1 MFLCESVLLND
12 KFVFLLA
19 INLILFFTKNHFV
32 ADANRN
38 FTMNIST
45 FFSRAN
51 LKINIHNLS
60 YLPRWIIVLID
71 FSVLL
76 MSFFLTYMILKG
88 TGLDYIITKHK
99 LTFISLFFGIN
110 IFFFWLFR
118 TYSGIIRHSS
128 YIDAIKILFS
138 QTSVLVF
145 FLFFNFLFE
154 LLFKEKAFL
163 NTALFINMVLSFC
176 GLFLY
181 RVVVKQTFELYFIE
195 KTDHKLIKAIIYGTD
210 ANAISVANA
219 LKFETPSRFKIV
231 AFVDKNNQNASKR
244 MLDLPILVQR
254 KKLPALM
261 RSVGAEGLVIAD
273 KSLSK
278 EEQLVI
284 IDQCLEFNY
293 KVYTIPSISDWENQK
308 EISQKV
314 KNIQIEDLLE
324 RDPIVLDSISIS
336 RQLEGK
342 TILITGAA
350 GSIGS
355 EIVRQLL
362 SFNPRKLIILDQ
374 AETPLH
380 HIRLEVEDIKSDT
393 IIRTVIADIR
403 NKAALERI
411 FKLYK
416 PEMVYHAAAYKH
428 VPLMEEN
435 PSQAILTNVEGT
447 KNLADLSCKY
457 SVNKFVM
464 ISTDKAVNPSNV
476 MGASKRIAE
485 KYVQSL
491 SLKCKENIDF
501 YATKFITTRFG
512 NVLGSNGSVVPL
524 FTKQIAEGGPVT
536 ITHPDIIRYFMT
548 IPEACQLV
556 LEAGSMGN
564 GGEIYI
570 FDMGKPVKIIDLAR
584 KMIKLAGFNP
594 ERDIKIKIVGLR
606 PGEKLYE
613 ELLNDTSKT
622 LPTYHEKIMIA
633 EEIQAEFED
642 LHLHIDELIGI
653 ASFFDNDDIVV
664 KMKKIVPEFISMNST
679 YTQLDK

>member
-1 MFLCESVLLND
+1 MKDN
-12 KFVFLLA
+12 
-19 INLILFFTKNHFV
+19 
-32 ADANRN
+32 N
-38 FTMNIST
+38 FSSY
-45 FFSRAN
+45 FSSAN
-51 LKINIHNLS
+51 LRFNIHNLS
-60 YLPRWIIVLID
+60 YLPRWIIVMID
-71 FSVLL
+71 FTVIALAFS
-76 MSFFLTYMILKG
+76 LTYIIYNRA
-88 TGLDYIITKHK
+88 GLEYITTTHK
-99 LTFISLFFGIN
+99 AIYVSSLFGIN

-128 YIDAIKILFS
+128 YIDAVKLLFS
-138 QTSVLVF
+138 QTAVLVF
-145 FLFFNFLFE
+145 LLFFNFLFE
-154 LLFKEKAFL
+154 MLYQEKAFL
-163 NTALFINMVLSFC
+163 NSGLFINIVLSFC
-176 GLFLY
+176 GLFVY
-181 RVVVKQTFELYFIE
+181 RIIVKQTFELYFTE
-195 KTDHKLIKAIIYGTD
+195 RNDSKLIKAIIYGTD

-219 LKFETPSRFKIV
+219 LNFETPSRFKIIG
-231 AFVDKNNQNASKR
+231 FVDKNNQNASKR
-244 MLDLPILVQR
+244 MLDLPIYVLR
-254 KKLPALM
+254 KKLPTLL
-261 RSVGAEGLVIAD
+261 RSIDAEAVVIAD
-273 KSLSK
+273 RSLSK

-284 IDQCLEFNY
+284 VDQCLEFNY
-293 KVYTIPSISDWENQK
+293 KVFTLPSVSDWENQK

-324 RDPIVLDSISIS
+324 REPIVLDSISIS
-336 RQLEGK
+336 KQLMDN

-355 EIVRQLL
+355 EIVRQVL
-362 SFNPRKLIILDQ
+362 SFNPKKVIILDQ

-380 HIRLEVEDIKSDT
+380 HISLEVDSIQTDA
-393 IIRTVIADIR
+393 IIRTLIVDIR
-403 NKAALERI
+403 NRAALEKV
-411 FKLYK
+411 FKLYR
-416 PEMVYHAAAYKH
+416 PQMVYHAAAYKH

-447 KNLADLSCKY
+447 KNLADLACEY
-457 SVNKFVM
+457 GVNKFVM

-491 SLKCKENIDF
+491 HLKCQERNDGL

-524 FTKQIAEGGPVT
+524 FSKQIAEGGPIT

-584 KMIKLAGFNP
+584 KMIRLAGYVP
-594 ERDIKIKIVGLR
+594 DRDIKIKIVGLR

-633 EEIQAEFED
+633 QEIQEEFED
-642 LHLHIDELIGI
+642 LHIEIEDLIGI
-653 ASFFDNDDIVV
+653 ASFFDNDDIVA

-679 YTQLDK
+679 FTILDK

>member
-1 MFLCESVLLND
+1 MIDISVL
-12 KFVFLLA
+12 
-19 INLILFFTKNHFV
+19 IV
-32 ADANRN
+32 A
-38 FTMNIST
+38 
-45 FFSRAN
+45 FS
-51 LKINIHNLS
+51 
-60 YLPRWIIVLID
+60 
-71 FSVLL
+71 
-76 MSFFLTYMILKG
+76 LTYLIFNG
-88 TGLDYIITKHK
+88 TGLDYIITSHV
-99 LTFISLFFGIN
+99 LTFIGIFFGIN

-128 YIDAIKILFS
+128 YIDAVKILFS

-154 LLFKEKAFL
+154 LLFKQKAFL
-163 NTALFINMVLSFC
+163 NTALFINIVLSFC

-181 RVVVKQTFELYFIE
+181 RVVVKQTFELYFME

-293 KVYTIPSISDWENQK
+293 KVYTIPSVSDWENQK

-314 KNIQIEDLLE
+314 KNIEIEDLLE
-324 RDPIVLDSISIS
+324 RDPIVLDSVSIS
-336 RQLEGK
+336 KQLEHK

-355 EIVRQLL
+355 EIVRQVL
-362 SFNPRKLIILDQ
+362 SFNPKKLIILDQ

-380 HIRLEVEDIKSDT
+380 HIRLEVESINSDS

-403 NKAALERI
+403 NKAALEKI
-411 FKLYK
+411 FKLYR
-416 PEMVYHAAAYKH
+416 PQMVYHAAAYKH

-435 PSQAILTNVEGT
+435 PSQAILTNVDGT
-447 KNLADLSCKY
+447 KNLADLSCQYGVK
-457 SVNKFVM
+457 KFVM

-491 SLKCKENIDF
+491 HLKSVANKGL
-501 YATKFITTRFG
+501 YVTKFITTRFG

-524 FTKQIAEGGPVT
+524 FSKQIAEGGPVT

-570 FDMGKPVKIIDLAR
+570 FDMGKPVKIIDLAQ
-584 KMIKLAGFNP
+584 KMIKLAGFVP
-594 ERDIKIKIVGLR
+594 DRDIKIKVVGLR

-633 EEIQAEFED
+633 EEIQAEYED
-642 LHLHIDELIGI
+642 LHLDIQELIGI

-664 KMKKIVPEFISMNST
+664 KMKKIVPEFISMNSS
-679 YTQLDK
+679 YTELDK

>member
-1 MFLCESVLLND
+1 MGRD
-12 KFVFLLA
+12 
-19 INLILFFTKNHFV
+19 ITK
-32 ADANRN
+32 
-38 FTMNIST
+38 SY
-45 FFSRAN
+45 FSRDN
-51 LKINIHNLS
+51 IRFNIHNLS
-60 YLPRWIIVLID
+60 YLPRWVIVLID
-71 FSVLL
+71 FTVLL
-76 MSFFLTYMILKG
+76 FAFGCTYFIFEG
-88 TGLDYIITKHK
+88 TGLNYVVTPHYFVF
-99 LTFISLFFGIN
+99 LSLFFGTN

-118 TYSGIIRHSS
+118 TYAGIIRHSS
-128 YIDAIKILFS
+128 YIDAVKLLFS
-138 QTSVLVF
+138 QTAVLVF
-145 FLFFNFLFE
+145 FFFFNFLFE
-154 LLFKEKAFL
+154 LYYGQKLFL
-163 NTALFINMVLSFC
+163 NTAFFINIVLSFC

-181 RVVVKQTFELYFIE
+181 RVVVKQTFELYFVE
-195 KTDHKLIKAIIYGTD
+195 KNNTKLIKTVIFGTD
-210 ANAISVANA
+210 ANAISIANA
-219 LKFETPSRFKIV
+219 LKFESPSRFKIIG
-231 AFVDKNNQNASKR
+231 FVDKNNQNASKR
-244 MLDLPILVQR
+244 MLDLPILVLR
-254 KKLPALM
+254 KRLPALM
-261 RSVGAEGLVIAD
+261 RSIGAEGVVIAD

-278 EEQLVI
+278 EEQIAL
-284 IDQCLEFNY
+284 IDQCIEFNF
-293 KVYTIPSISDWENQK
+293 KVFSIPAILDWEDQK

-324 RDPIVLDSISIS
+324 REPIVLDTVSICD
-336 RQLEGK
+336 QLKGK
-342 TILITGAA
+342 TVLITGAA

-355 EIVRQLL
+355 EIVRQILG
-362 SFNPRKLIILDQ
+362 FEPKKVIILDQ

-380 HIRLEVEDIKSDT
+380 HVGLEVETLKGNVHIHS
-393 IIRTVIADIR
+393 IIADIR
-403 NKAALERI
+403 DRAALERV
-411 FKLYK
+411 FKLFR
-416 PEMVYHAAAYKH
+416 PDMVYHAAAYKH

-435 PSQAILTNVEGT
+435 PSQAILTNVNGT
-447 KNLADLSCKY
+447 KNLADLSCEY
-457 SVNKFVM
+457 GVHKFVM

-491 SLKCKENIDF
+491 HLKYKSNNDI

-524 FTKQIAEGGPVT
+524 FSKQIAEGGPLT

-584 KMIKLAGFNP
+584 KMIKLAGYIP
-594 ERDIKIKIVGLR
+594 DRDIKIKIVGLR

-633 EEIQAEFED
+633 QEIQEEFLD
-642 LHLHIDELIGI
+642 LHVNIQELIGI
-653 ASFFDNDDIVV
+653 AAFFDNDDIVA

-679 YTQLDK
+679 FQVLDK